1 MFVCKCYQTLLRS
14 FHVCWRNRNILL
26 FPFINLDEKVKL
38 IPQIMIGS
46 FVTEMVTCKAVRGMN
61 IAFAK
66 NSHIAVA
73 SFVL

>member
-1 MFVCKCYQTLLRS
+1 
-14 FHVCWRNRNILL
+14 
-26 FPFINLDEKVKL
+26 
-38 IPQIMIGS
+38 MIGS